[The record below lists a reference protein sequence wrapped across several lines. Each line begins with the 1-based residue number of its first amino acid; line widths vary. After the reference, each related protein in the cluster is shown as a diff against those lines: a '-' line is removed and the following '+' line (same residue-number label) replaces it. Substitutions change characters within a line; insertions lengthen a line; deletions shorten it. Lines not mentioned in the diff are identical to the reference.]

1 MEPSFI
7 VDISEQFETKME
19 AIRAFTSQFYN
30 PNSDEP
36 DTYISSP
43 AFIQAVEARAKEMGH
58 IIGVPYGEG
67 FIAERPLRVDDLFN
81 HL

>member
-1 MEPSFI
+1 
-7 VDISEQFETKME
+7 ME
-19 AIRAFTSQFYN
+19 AIRAFTSQFFN

-43 AFIQAVEARAKEMGH
+43 AFIQAVEARAKQMGH

-67 FIAERPLRVDDLFN
+67 FISERPLRVGDLFN